1 MKNGKILTPCDEKLR
16 LAVEAI
22 HAYDYKCARA
32 YLEQAVSLGMEN
44 PEVYNLLGILYE
56 LNGDRLKAGKFYRVS
71 YYMDQ
76 TFSAPAENLDRV
88 CSVFLYEKPEIK
100 FGLERIG
107 GETI

>member
-1 MKNGKILTPCDEKLR
+1 
-16 LAVEAI
+16 
-22 HAYDYKCARA
+22 
-32 YLEQAVSLGMEN
+32 MEN

-88 CSVFLYEKPEIK
+88 CSFFAHGKPEIK
-100 FGLERIG
+100 FGSERIG
-107 GETI
+107 GENI

>member
-1 MKNGKILTPCDEKLR
+1 MKSDKMLTPCDEKLR
-16 LAVEAI
+16 LAIEAI
-22 HAYDYKCARA
+22 HVHDYKCARA
-32 YLEQAVSLGMEN
+32 YLEQAVSLDMES

-56 LNGDRLKAGKFYRVS
+56 LNGDRLKAEEFYRVS

-88 CSVFLYEKPEIK
+88 GSLFSDGKPEIK

-107 GETI
+107 GETK

>member
-1 MKNGKILTPCDEKLR
+1 MKDVKTPTPCEERLR
-16 LAVEAI
+16 LAVNAI
-22 HAYDYKCARA
+22 REHDPKSARA
-32 YLEQAVSLGMEN
+32 HLEQAVSLDMEN

-56 LNGDRLKAGKFYRVS
+56 LDGDRLKAGKFYRVA
-71 YYMDQ
+71 YHMDQ

-88 CSVFLYEKPEIK
+88 CSFFPCGKPEIQ